1 MYTFGKSDWRTYE
14 RGIEKEWLVTNGIG
28 GYASSTIINANT
40 RKYHGLLVAA
50 HNPPGWRVVQL
61 VKLEERFDTGGCGYN
76 LAANETRSGFVEH
89 GFTHLQQVTVDH
101 IPTFTYSF
109 GDTVLEKTVFMIHG
123 KNTTVIL
130 YKVVNGPEPGRLTL
144 KPMVNCR
151 GYHYITTEGDI
162 DFSQIEKPG
171 GVSIKGLEDIPPLLL
186 TCREGSYF
194 PEGHWYNGMN
204 YAGERERGE
213 NPFEDHY
220 IPGRF
225 EISLQPRENKVITVI
240 ASTDEVDYDN
250 FNAEKL
256 LEKEKERINLLVE
269 QAGYRD
275 HLARR
280 LVRATDAFIVHRRST
295 GKKTVI
301 AGYPWFTDW
310 GRDTMISLPGLTL
323 VTRRFQEAREIL
335 ITFARQSYKGLI
347 PNSFRIGAKD
357 PIYNTVDAS
366 LWFVNAAYKY
376 LVYTGDYGFVREE
389 VYPTL
394 KEIIHWYMHG
404 TDFNIVMDGDGLL
417 NAGTPDVQLTWMDA
431 KVDDWVITPRHGKPV
446 EINALWYN
454 AVSILEALSIIYGE
468 GIPYAGLTDKIKESF
483 LQKFWNEEKGH
494 LCDVVSPEGTDCRM
508 RPNQLLA
515 VSLPFGLLDT
525 GKALRMVQQVW
536 RELYVTYGIRSLSP
550 SEPDYRGRYAGDRVY
565 RDSSYHMG
573 TSWSWLMGPFV
584 TAYRKAHQYSP
595 ASRDQALRFILPFR
609 DQLRE
614 HGVGYISEIFDGDEP
629 VIPRGCYAQA
639 WGVAE
644 VLRAYVE
651 DVLETRPPAE
661 AEVSGKLRGNKP
673 SK

>member
-61 VKLEERFDTGGCGYN
+61 VKLEERFATGGCVYN

-109 GDTVLEKTVFMIHG
+109 WDIVLEKTVFMIYG
-123 KNTTVIL
+123 KNTTVVL
-130 YKVVNGPEPGRLTL
+130 YRVVNGTEPGLLTL

-151 GYHYITTEGDI
+151 GYHYITTEGDL
-162 DFSQIEKPG
+162 DFSQSEMPG
-171 GVSIKGLEDIPPLLL
+171 GVSIKGLKDIPPLLL
-186 TCREGSYF
+186 TCGEGRYF
-194 PEGHWYNGMN
+194 PEGHWYHGMN

-240 ASTDEVDYDN
+240 ASTDEVDYQN
-250 FNAEKL
+250 FDAGKL
-256 LEKEKERINLLVE
+256 LEKEKERISLLVE
-269 QAGYRD
+269 KAGYQD

-347 PNSFRIGAKD
+347 PNSFHIGAKD

-376 LVYTGDYGFVREE
+376 LVYTGDFDFVREE
-389 VYPTL
+389 VYPIL

-404 TDFNIVMDGDGLL
+404 TDFNIVMDEDGLL
-417 NAGTPDVQLTWMDA
+417 NAGSPDVQLTWMDA
-431 KVDDWVITPRHGKPV
+431 KVDGWVITPRHGKPV

-468 GIPYAGLTDKIKESF
+468 GIPYTGLPDKIKESF
-483 LQKFWNEEKGH
+483 LQKFWNEERGH
-494 LCDVVSPEGTDCRM
+494 LCDVISPEGTDCRM

-515 VSLPFGLLDT
+515 ISLPFGLLDT
-525 GKALRMVQQVW
+525 EKALRLVQKVW

-550 SEPDYRGRYAGDRVY
+550 YEPDYRGRYMGDRVQ
-565 RDSSYHMG
+565 RDSGYHMG

-595 ASRDQALRFILPFR
+595 ASRDQALLFILPFR

-614 HGVGYISEIFDGDEP
+614 HGVGYISEVFDGDEP

-651 DVLETRPPAE
+651 DVLEIRPPAE
-661 AEVSGKLRGNKP
+661 AEVSGKLRGL
-673 SK
+673 